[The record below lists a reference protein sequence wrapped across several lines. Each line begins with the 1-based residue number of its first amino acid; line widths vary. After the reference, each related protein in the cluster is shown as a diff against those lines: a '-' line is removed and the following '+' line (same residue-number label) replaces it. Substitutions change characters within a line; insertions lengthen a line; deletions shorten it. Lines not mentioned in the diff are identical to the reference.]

1 MGLGKKMHK
10 AFKKMGNKVSNT
22 VQKVGS
28 KIDHGIDVVAK
39 GTGKLTNVMV
49 KGTGI
54 ASRILDAA
62 NSAGLGA
69 VTGGLSTSAGEAM
82 KRAHQG
88 AVKIDDMRDKYADKL
103 KDKRANAFANAN
115 NKIAQGL
122 GKVEGK
128 VMGQVG
134 KVNEIGS
141 SVKKQYEL
149 EKNNLRKKTDALN
162 AETENFA

>member
-1 MGLGKKMHK
+1 MKTNNIKNAAIILGI
-10 AFKKMGNKVSNT
+10 AWSSVSFAQGT
-22 VQKVGS
+22 QTGGGR
-28 KIDHGIDVVAK
+28 GIVCFTTK
-39 GTGKLTNVMV
+39 N
-49 KGTGI
+49 I

-69 VTGGLSTSAGEAM
+69 VTGGLSTSVAGALS
-82 KRAHQG
+82 KAHEG
-88 AVKIDDMRDKYADKL
+88 AVKIDNARDKYADKL

-128 VMGQVG
+128 VMGEIK

-141 SVKKQYEL
+141 AVKTQYNL
-149 EKNNLRKKTDALN
+149 EKNNLRKKTDAVN
-162 AETENFA
+162 AESENFA